1 MCEAFTCTP
10 GEAEEQDEELV
21 MDVLFARAARQ
32 AVRTFN
38 DPKQTMSE
46 GETKVMDALLGAL
59 DERDE
64 ALGIEPEE

>member
-1 MCEAFTCTP
+1 
-10 GEAEEQDEELV
+10 

-32 AVRTFN
+32 SVRTFN
-38 DPKQTMSE
+38 DPKQAMTDSE
-46 GETKVMDALLGAL
+46 SAVMDALLGAL